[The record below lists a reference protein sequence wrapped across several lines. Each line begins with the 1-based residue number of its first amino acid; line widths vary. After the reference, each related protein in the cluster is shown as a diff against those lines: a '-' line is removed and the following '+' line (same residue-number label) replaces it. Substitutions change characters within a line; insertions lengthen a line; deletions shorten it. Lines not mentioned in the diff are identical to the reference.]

1 MCQITKKSYA
11 GSLESSDV
19 LVQISPNPGKGLD
32 IDLKSTVKRQF
43 GDAILTTANEVLREF
58 EVSDALI
65 SIDDKGALDCTIR
78 ARVSAAVCRAAELT
92 DYHWRVD

>member
-19 LVQISPNPGKGLD
+19 LVQVSPNPDKGLE

-43 GDAILTTANEVLREF
+43 GNAIMATVNEVLREF
-58 EVSDALI
+58 GVTNALVN
-65 SIDDKGALDCTIR
+65 IDDKGALDCTIR
-78 ARVSAAVCRAAELT
+78 ARVSAAVCRAAEST

>member
-19 LVQISPNPGKGLD
+19 LVQISPNPGKGLE

-43 GDAILTTANEVLREF
+43 GNAVLATVNDVLREYDVT
-58 EVSDALI
+58 EALL

-78 ARVSAAVCRAAELT
+78 ARVSAAVCRAAALT
-92 DYHWRVD
+92 DYHWKVG

>member
-19 LVQISPNPGKGLD
+19 LVQISPNPGKGLE

-43 GDAILTTANEVLREF
+43 GSAILATANEVLREF